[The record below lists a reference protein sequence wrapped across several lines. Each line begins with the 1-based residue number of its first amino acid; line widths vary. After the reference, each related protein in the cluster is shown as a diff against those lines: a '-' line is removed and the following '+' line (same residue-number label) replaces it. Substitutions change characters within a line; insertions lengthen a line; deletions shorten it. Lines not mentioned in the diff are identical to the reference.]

1 MYKVLVTGGCGFIGS
16 NFILRLRKKKDW
28 DILNI
33 DKLTYSGNL
42 DNLDSIKS
50 NYTFLQGD
58 ICDNQLI
65 KKSIDDFQPNY
76 IVNFA
81 AESHVDR
88 SIDSYSDFINTNILG
103 TINLLDCSLKY
114 FNSNSDTR
122 SIITAIKKLYSKKFQ
137 SSLKKTKN
145 IYQKKNTCFKINNII
160 LNYLK

>member
-58 ICDNQLI
+58 ICDCLLYT
-65 KKSIDDFQPNY
+65 SP
-76 IVNFA
+76 
-81 AESHVDR
+81 SPR
-88 SIDSYSDFINTNILG
+88 DS
-103 TINLLDCSLKY
+103 
-114 FNSNSDTR
+114 
-122 SIITAIKKLYSKKFQ
+122 
-137 SSLKKTKN
+137 
-145 IYQKKNTCFKINNII
+145 
-160 LNYLK
+160 